1 MTGRGTGR
9 GWKVL
14 AWRGGRSV
22 LFSLLLG
29 QLHPPW
35 WPSPSTCAKECA
47 WERQPGR
54 RAGGAAK
61 LRPPGGSTQ
70 VNVEVPGH
78 HAQSQAAPTPSRP
91 PGPQGVLG
99 RWYHVWLP
107 PPHQLGLG
115 LCPQLLPD
123 DQRDRQHLDSLPAHL
138 VLPVAPPGA
147 GGRPGLPV
155 GALPLAA
162 ARLPAARLPLPVC
175 VVLRAHLQLHV
186 TPRAS
191 HLLLPGLRRAQPL
204 QPGFPELES
213 PALSKILRTAAFTYP
228 FLFDNLPLFY
238 RATATSYS
246 TSVQCWAHTSSWRR
260 CWLIWDLA
268 EPGWPCRNRRWAW
281 RAQWPHWAWQWLGTC
296 SSLLLSQLPYFRLP
310 VRAPCCRV
318 ARWRGIQRPNYSEAP
333 ALSLPWREAEARC
346 PPPRPHPRAGEEPRP
361 RPDKTGALLSLE
373 PRGVAEE
380 RVRRSEGR
388 GEERGWEA
396 GRE

>member
-1 MTGRGTGR
+1 MGLGHPARLSG
-9 GWKVL
+9 GWTRLGLFSGSPLSPTPRPGL
-14 AWRGGRSV
+14 ARLPAT
-22 LFSLLLG
+22 LFSLPLARLARARD
-29 QLHPPW
+29 
-35 WPSPSTCAKECA
+35 ST
-47 WERQPGR
+47 R
-54 RAGGAAK
+54 GARGLPTHR
-61 LRPPGGSTQ
+61 LRSAHQTL
-70 VNVEVPGH
+70 
-78 HAQSQAAPTPSRP
+78 
-91 PGPQGVLG
+91 GVLG